1 LLRNGIKSMS
11 TKQFVVV
18 IIHFIKLIAGN
29 RCHIAA
35 ENYVDSVSA
44 ALADLEYPYTV
55 NKSWLKTPN
64 APHSYNQL
72 VVLFS
77 WLLGFVQEEN
87 FIEEFESANNMV
99 VGDSFPDI
107 ESLKSFMTSTKE
119 GNIFFCNISTAV
131 PFKQK
136 KNVFRFFALEQP
148 TNGRLRATETKT
160 S

>member
-1 LLRNGIKSMS
+1 MS

-119 GNIFFCNISTAV
+119 GNIFFFAIFQQLSHLN
-131 PFKQK
+131 K
-136 KNVFRFFALEQP
+136 KNVFRVFAVEQP